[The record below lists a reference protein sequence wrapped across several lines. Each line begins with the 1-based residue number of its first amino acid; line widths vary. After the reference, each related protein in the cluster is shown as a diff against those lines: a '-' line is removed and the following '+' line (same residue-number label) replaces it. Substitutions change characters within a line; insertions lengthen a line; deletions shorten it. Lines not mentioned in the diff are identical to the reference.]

1 MIQTLIIMS
10 ISLLKIRLLLEQL
23 FLIGSQTYYEM
34 VEIKILRLEQVSAIQ
49 MLQPLSLEQILP

>member
-10 ISLLKIRLLLEQL
+10 TSLLKIRSLLEQL
-23 FLIGSQTYYEM
+23 FLIVQTYYEM

-49 MLQPLSLEQILP
+49 MLQPLSLEQTLL